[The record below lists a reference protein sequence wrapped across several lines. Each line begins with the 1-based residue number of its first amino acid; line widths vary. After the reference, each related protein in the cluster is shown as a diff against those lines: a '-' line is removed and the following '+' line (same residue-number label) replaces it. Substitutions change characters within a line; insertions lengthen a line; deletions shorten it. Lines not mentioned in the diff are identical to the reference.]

1 LVWLS
6 VLPRNVQKFRSS
18 TEQSKNQVF
27 LSTSTFPSV
36 TASVREVL
44 VSKMFGPRL
53 GLPVQW
59 IVLSDSRWT
68 LLTTYSTVLLVCSG
82 KNTPILCTFRYGIAR
97 TGAAGPHLEH
107 FRRVDNTNKMRRVL
121 PIRTRLQCRYRPHS
135 CARRACSLDSLNL
148 NEPRHKR
155 TPSTQ
160 TRR

>member
-1 LVWLS
+1 LVWLL

-18 TEQSKNQVF
+18 TEQSRNQVF
-27 LSTSTFPSV
+27 LPTTFPSV
-36 TASVREVL
+36 TTSVQGVL
-44 VSKMFGPRL
+44 VSKMFVPRL

-59 IVLSDSRWT
+59 IALSDSRWT
-68 LLTTYSTVLLVCSG
+68 LLTTTGVLGEKHTYSPYSPLWYSSCGSSRSSPGTL
-82 KNTPILCTFRYGIAR
+82 
-97 TGAAGPHLEH
+97 
-107 FRRVDNTNKMRRVL
+107 RRLDNTNKMRRAL
-121 PIRTRLQCRYRPHS
+121 PILTRLQCRYRPHS